1 MGNRMKDLIKKA
13 KRIVIKFGT
22 NALSTESGDLA
33 LSRLYS
39 FMEDIAALRAQGK
52 EIMVVTSGAVGM
64 GKRRLGL
71 TSAPEVVSLKQACAA
86 VGQIS
91 LMKFYEDGF
100 KQLGLVA
107 AQVLLTEDDFSHRSR
122 YLSLRDTLNRLLEL
136 GCIPVINQNDTV
148 STNEIR
154 GYKEKGIKVCFG
166 DNDKLSALV
175 AAGMDADLL
184 CIMSDVEGLFNGD
197 PRKDKNAKLIDV
209 VKGVTPEIE
218 SLGFCASSRG
228 RGGMKTKLEAAKVV
242 TRSGAAMVIA
252 YGKRPGAVASVFGPD
267 FKGTLFLP
275 VEDLPGK
282 KLWLAYATNVS
293 GGVTVNA
300 GAKKA
305 VCEKGSSLLPA
316 GVVAVGGEFEAGDAI
331 SILDEKG
338 VEFARGLAN
347 YSDKECRK
355 IAGCRSEEIA
365 KKIGYKNYD
374 EAVHRDNI
382 VLL

>member
-71 TSAPEVVSLKQACAA
+71 TSAPDVVSLKQACAA

-107 AQVLLTEDDFSHRSR
+107 AQVLLTEDDRSR

-175 AAGMDADLL
+175 ASGMDADLL

-316 GVVAVGGEFEAGDAI
+316 GIVAVGGEFEAGDAI

>member
-1 MGNRMKDLIKKA
+1 MKNLIKKA
-13 KRIVIKFGT
+13 KRIVFKFGT
-22 NALSTESGDLA
+22 NALSTDNGDLA

-52 EIMVVTSGAVGM
+52 EVMIVTSGAVGV

-71 TSAPEVVSLKQACAA
+71 TSAPDVVSLKQACAA

-91 LMKFYEDGF
+91 LMKLYEDGF
-100 KQLGLVA
+100 KQLGVVA

-148 STNEIR
+148 STNELR
-154 GYKEKGIKVCFG
+154 GYKEKGVNVCFS

-175 AAGMDADLL
+175 ASGMDADLL
-184 CIMSDVEGLFNGD
+184 CVMSDVDGLYNGD

-218 SLGFCASSRG
+218 ALGFCASSRG

-242 TRSGAAMVIA
+242 TRSGAAMIIA
-252 YGKRPGAVASVFGPD
+252 YGKKPGAVSAVFGPD

-282 KLWLAYATNVS
+282 KLWLAYATNVA
-293 GGVTVNA
+293 GGLTVND

-305 VCEKGSSLLPA
+305 MCEKGSSLLPA
-316 GVVAVGGEFEAGDAI
+316 GITAVAGEFEAGDSI
-331 SILDEKG
+331 SILDEAG
-338 VEFARGLAN
+338 QEFARGLVN
-347 YSDKECRK
+347 YSSKECRK
-355 IAGCRSEEIA
+355 IAGRRSEEIA

>member
-1 MGNRMKDLIKKA
+1 MKALIKKA
-13 KRIVIKFGT
+13 KRIVFKFGT
-22 NALSTESGDLA
+22 NALSTDNGDLA

-52 EIMVVTSGAVGM
+52 EVMIVTSGAVGV

-71 TSAPEVVSLKQACAA
+71 TSAPDVVSLKQACAA

-91 LMKFYEDGF
+91 LMKLYEDGF
-100 KQLGLVA
+100 KQLGVVA

-148 STNEIR
+148 STNELR
-154 GYKEKGIKVCFG
+154 GYKEKGVNVCFS

-175 AAGMDADLL
+175 ASGMDADLL
-184 CIMSDVEGLFNGD
+184 CVMSDVDGLYNGD

-218 SLGFCASSRG
+218 ALGFCASSRG

-242 TRSGAAMVIA
+242 TRSGAAMIIA
-252 YGKRPGAVASVFGPD
+252 YGKKPGAVSAVFGPD

-275 VEDLPGK
+275 VENLPGK
-282 KLWLAYATNVS
+282 KLWLAYATNVA
-293 GGVTVNA
+293 GGLTVND

-305 VCEKGSSLLPA
+305 MCEKGSSLLPA
-316 GVVAVGGEFEAGDAI
+316 GITAVAGEFEAGDSI
-331 SILDEKG
+331 SILDEAG
-338 VEFARGLAN
+338 QEFARGLVN
-347 YSDKECRK
+347 YSSKECRK
-355 IAGCRSEEIA
+355 IAGRRSEEIA

>member
-1 MGNRMKDLIKKA
+1 MKALIKKA
-13 KRIVIKFGT
+13 KRIVFKFGT
-22 NALSTESGDLA
+22 NALSTDNGDLA

-52 EIMVVTSGAVGM
+52 EVMIVTSGAVGV

-71 TSAPEVVSLKQACAA
+71 TSAPDVVSLKQACAA

-91 LMKFYEDGF
+91 LMKLYEDGF
-100 KQLGLVA
+100 KQLGVVA

-148 STNEIR
+148 STNELR
-154 GYKEKGIKVCFG
+154 GYKEKGVNVCFS

-175 AAGMDADLL
+175 ASGMDADLL
-184 CIMSDVEGLFNGD
+184 CVMSDVDGLYNGD

-218 SLGFCASSRG
+218 ALGFCASSRG

-242 TRSGAAMVIA
+242 TRSGAAMIIA
-252 YGKRPGAVASVFGPD
+252 YGKKPGAVSAVFGPD
-267 FKGTLFLP
+267 FRGTLFLP

-282 KLWLAYATNVS
+282 KLWLAYATNVA
-293 GGVTVNA
+293 GGLTVND

-305 VCEKGSSLLPA
+305 MCEKGSSLLPA
-316 GVVAVGGEFEAGDAI
+316 GITAVAGEFEAGDSI
-331 SILDEKG
+331 SILDEAG
-338 VEFARGLAN
+338 QEFARGLVN
-347 YSDKECRK
+347 YSSKECRK
-355 IAGCRSEEIA
+355 IAGRRSEEIA

>member
-1 MGNRMKDLIKKA
+1 MKTLIKKA
-13 KRIVIKFGT
+13 KRIVFKFGT
-22 NALSTESGDLA
+22 NALSTDNGDLA

-52 EIMVVTSGAVGM
+52 EVMIVTSGAVGV

-71 TSAPEVVSLKQACAA
+71 TSAPDVVSLKQACAA

-91 LMKFYEDGF
+91 LMKLYEDGF
-100 KQLGLVA
+100 KQLGVVA

-148 STNEIR
+148 STNELR
-154 GYKEKGIKVCFG
+154 GYKEKGVNVCFS

-175 AAGMDADLL
+175 ASGMDADLL
-184 CIMSDVEGLFNGD
+184 CVMSDVDGLYNGD

-218 SLGFCASSRG
+218 ALGFCASSRG

-242 TRSGAAMVIA
+242 TRSGAAMIIV
-252 YGKRPGAVASVFGPD
+252 YGKKPGAVSAVFGPD

-282 KLWLAYATNVS
+282 KLWLAYATNVA
-293 GGVTVNA
+293 GGLTVND

-305 VCEKGSSLLPA
+305 MCEKGSSLLPA
-316 GVVAVGGEFEAGDAI
+316 GITAVAGEFEAGDSI
-331 SILDEKG
+331 SILDEAG
-338 VEFARGLAN
+338 QEFARGLVN
-347 YSDKECRK
+347 YSSKECRK
-355 IAGCRSEEIA
+355 IAGRRSEEIA

>member
-1 MGNRMKDLIKKA
+1 MKTLIKKA
-13 KRIVIKFGT
+13 KRIVFKFGT
-22 NALSTESGDLA
+22 NALSTDNGDLA

-52 EIMVVTSGAVGM
+52 EVMIVTSGAVGV

-71 TSAPEVVSLKQACAA
+71 TSAPDVVSLKQACAA

-91 LMKFYEDGF
+91 LMKLYEDGF
-100 KQLGLVA
+100 KQLGVVA

-148 STNEIR
+148 STNELR
-154 GYKEKGIKVCFG
+154 GYKEKGVNVCFS

-175 AAGMDADLL
+175 ASGMDADLL
-184 CIMSDVEGLFNGD
+184 CVMSDVDGLYNGD

-218 SLGFCASSRG
+218 ALGFCASSRG

-242 TRSGAAMVIA
+242 TRSGAAMIIA
-252 YGKRPGAVASVFGPD
+252 YGKKPGAVSAVFGPD

-282 KLWLAYATNVS
+282 KLWLAYATNVA
-293 GGVTVNA
+293 GGLTVND

-305 VCEKGSSLLPA
+305 MCEKGSSLLSA
-316 GVVAVGGEFEAGDAI
+316 GITAVAGEFEAGDSI
-331 SILDEKG
+331 SILDEAG
-338 VEFARGLAN
+338 QEFARGLVN
-347 YSDKECRK
+347 YSSKECRK
-355 IAGCRSEEIA
+355 IAGRRSEEIA

>member
-1 MGNRMKDLIKKA
+1 MKDLIKQA

-22 NALSTESGDLA
+22 NALTTESGDLA

-39 FMEDIAALRAQGK
+39 FIEDIADLHAQGK
-52 EIMVVTSGAVGM
+52 EILVVTSGAVGL
-64 GKRRLGL
+64 GKKRLGL
-71 TSAPEVVSLKQACAA
+71 TSAPDVLALKQACAA

-148 STNEIR
+148 STNELR

-175 AAGMDADLL
+175 ASGMDADLL
-184 CIMSDVEGLFNGD
+184 CVMSDVDGLYSGD
-197 PRKDKNAKLIDV
+197 PRKDKNAKRIDV

-252 YGKRPGAVASVFGPD
+252 YGKRPGAVSAVFVPD
-267 FKGTLFLP
+267 FAGTLFLP

-282 KLWLAYATNVS
+282 KLWLAYATNVA

-305 VCEKGSSLLPA
+305 LCQKGSSLLPA
-316 GVVAVGGEFEAGDAI
+316 GIVAVGGEFEAGDAI
-331 SILDEKG
+331 SILDEHG

-355 IAGCRSEEIA
+355 IAGCRSEEIT

>member
-1 MGNRMKDLIKKA
+1 MKDLIKKA

-22 NALSTESGDLA
+22 NALSTENGDLA

-52 EIMVVTSGAVGM
+52 EVMIVTSGAVGM

-71 TSAPEVVSLKQACAA
+71 TSAPDVVSLKQACAA

-100 KQLGLVA
+100 KQLGVVA
-107 AQVLLTEDDFSHRSR
+107 AQVLLTEDDFAHRSR

-148 STNEIR
+148 STNELR
-154 GYKEKGIKVCFG
+154 GYKEKGVKVCFG

-175 AAGMDADLL
+175 ASGMDADLL

-218 SLGFCASSRG
+218 ALGFCASSRG

-267 FKGTLFLP
+267 FRGTLFLP

-305 VCEKGSSLLPA
+305 MSEKGSSLLPA
-316 GVVAVGGEFEAGDAI
+316 GIVAVGGEFEAGDAI
-331 SILDEKG
+331 SIVDENG

-355 IAGCRSEEIA
+355 IAGCRSEDIA

>member
-1 MGNRMKDLIKKA
+1 MKDLIKKA

-22 NALSTESGDLA
+22 NALSADNGDLA

-39 FMEDIAALRAQGK
+39 FMEDIAALRSQGK
-52 EIMVVTSGAVGM
+52 EVMIVTSGAVGI
-64 GKRRLGL
+64 GKKRLGL
-71 TSAPEVVSLKQACAA
+71 TSAPDVLALKQACAA

-91 LMKFYEDGF
+91 LMKIYEDGF

-122 YLSLRDTLNRLLEL
+122 YLSIRDTLNRLLEL

-148 STNEIR
+148 STNELR

-175 AAGMDADLL
+175 ASGMDADLL
-184 CIMSDVEGLFNGD
+184 CVMSDVEGLFNGD
-197 PRKDKNAKLIDV
+197 PRKDKKAQLIEV

-228 RGGMKTKLEAAKVV
+228 RGGMKTKLEAARVV

-252 YGKRPGAVASVFGPD
+252 YGKRPGAVSAVFGPG

-316 GVVAVGGEFEAGDAI
+316 GIIAVGGEFEEGDAI

-338 VEFARGLAN
+338 IEFARGIAN

>member
-1 MGNRMKDLIKKA
+1 MKDLIKKA

-22 NALSTESGDLA
+22 NALSADNGDLA

-39 FMEDIAALRAQGK
+39 FMEDIAALRSQGK
-52 EIMVVTSGAVGM
+52 EVMIVTSGAVGI
-64 GKRRLGL
+64 GKKRLGL
-71 TSAPEVVSLKQACAA
+71 TSAPDVLALKQACAA

-91 LMKFYEDGF
+91 LMKIYEDGF

-122 YLSLRDTLNRLLEL
+122 YLSIRDTLNRLLEL

-148 STNEIR
+148 STNELR

-175 AAGMDADLL
+175 ASGMDADLL
-184 CIMSDVEGLFNGD
+184 CVMSDVEGLFNGD
-197 PRKDKNAKLIDV
+197 PRKDKKAQLIEV

-228 RGGMKTKLEAAKVV
+228 RGGMKTKLEAARVV

-252 YGKRPGAVASVFGPD
+252 YGKRPGAVSAVFGPD

-316 GVVAVGGEFEAGDAI
+316 GIIAVGGEFEEGDAI

-338 VEFARGLAN
+338 IEFARGIAN

>member
-1 MGNRMKDLIKKA
+1 MKALIKKA
-13 KRIVIKFGT
+13 KRIVFKLGT
-22 NALSTESGDLA
+22 NALSTDNGDLA

-52 EIMVVTSGAVGM
+52 EVMIVTSGAVGV

-71 TSAPEVVSLKQACAA
+71 TSAPDVVSLKQACAA

-91 LMKFYEDGF
+91 LMKLYEDGF
-100 KQLGLVA
+100 KQLGVVA

-148 STNEIR
+148 STNELR
-154 GYKEKGIKVCFG
+154 GYKEKGVNVCFS

-175 AAGMDADLL
+175 ASGMDADLL
-184 CIMSDVEGLFNGD
+184 CVMSDVDGLYNGD

-218 SLGFCASSRG
+218 ALGFCASSRG

-242 TRSGAAMVIA
+242 TRSGAAMIIA
-252 YGKRPGAVASVFGPD
+252 YGKKPGAVSAVFGPD

-282 KLWLAYATNVS
+282 KLWLAYATNVA
-293 GGVTVNA
+293 GGLTVND

-305 VCEKGSSLLPA
+305 MCEKGSSLLPA
-316 GVVAVGGEFEAGDAI
+316 GITAVAGEFEAGDSI
-331 SILDEKG
+331 SILDEAG
-338 VEFARGLAN
+338 QEFARGLVN
-347 YSDKECRK
+347 YSSKECRK
-355 IAGCRSEEIA
+355 IAGRRSEEIA

>member
-1 MGNRMKDLIKKA
+1 MDEFMKELFKKA
-13 KRIVIKFGT
+13 KRIVFKFGT
-22 NALSTESGDLA
+22 NALTAEDGSLA

-39 FMEDIAALRAQGK
+39 FLEDIAALHKQGK
-52 EIMVVTSGAVGM
+52 EVLVVTSGAVGL
-64 GKRRLGL
+64 GKKRLGL
-71 TSAPEVVSLKQACAA
+71 TSAPDVVSLKQACAA
-86 VGQIS
+86 VGQIG

-100 KQLGLVA
+100 RQLGLVA

-148 STNEIR
+148 STNELR
-154 GYKEKGIKVCFG
+154 GYKEKGVKVCFG

-175 AAGMDADLL
+175 AAGMEADLL
-184 CIMSDVEGLFNGD
+184 CVMSDVDGLYNGD
-197 PRKDKNAKLIDV
+197 SRKDKTAQLIEV
-209 VKGVTPEIE
+209 VRGVTPEIE
-218 SLGFCASSRG
+218 ALGFCASSRG

-242 TRSGAAMVIA
+242 TRAGASMVIA
-252 YGKRPGAVASVFGPD
+252 CGKQLGAVSALFKPD

-275 VEDLPGK
+275 VENLAGK

-293 GGVTVNA
+293 GSVTVNA

-305 VCEKGSSLLPA
+305 LCEKGSSLLPA
-316 GVVAVGGEFEAGDAI
+316 GVAAVKGTFEAGDAV
-331 SILDEKG
+331 SVLDESG
-338 VEFARGLAN
+338 REFARGLAN
-347 YSDKECRK
+347 YSSKECAK
-355 IAGCRSEEIA
+355 IAGAKSEEIA

-374 EAVHRDNI
+374 EVIHRDNI

>member
-1 MGNRMKDLIKKA
+1 MKALIKKA
-13 KRIVIKFGT
+13 KRIVFKFGT
-22 NALSTESGDLA
+22 NALSTDNGDLA

-52 EIMVVTSGAVGM
+52 EVMIVTSGAVGV

-71 TSAPEVVSLKQACAA
+71 TSAPDVVSLKQACAA

-91 LMKFYEDGF
+91 LMKLYEDGF
-100 KQLGLVA
+100 KQLGVVA

-122 YLSLRDTLNRLLEL
+122 YLRLRDTLNRLLEL

-148 STNEIR
+148 STNELR
-154 GYKEKGIKVCFG
+154 GYKEKGVNVCFS

-175 AAGMDADLL
+175 ASGMDADLL
-184 CIMSDVEGLFNGD
+184 CVMSDVDGLYNGD

-218 SLGFCASSRG
+218 ALGFCASSRG

-242 TRSGAAMVIA
+242 TRSGAAMIIA
-252 YGKRPGAVASVFGPD
+252 YGKKPGAVSAVFGPD

-282 KLWLAYATNVS
+282 KLWLAYATNVA
-293 GGVTVNA
+293 GGLTVND

-305 VCEKGSSLLPA
+305 MCEKGSSLLPA
-316 GVVAVGGEFEAGDAI
+316 GITAVAGEFEAGDSI
-331 SILDEKG
+331 SILDEAG
-338 VEFARGLAN
+338 QEFARGLVN
-347 YSDKECRK
+347 YSSKECRK
-355 IAGCRSEEIA
+355 IAGRRSEEIA

>member
-1 MGNRMKDLIKKA
+1 MKTLIKKA
-13 KRIVIKFGT
+13 KRIVFKFGT
-22 NALSTESGDLA
+22 NALSTDNGDLA

-39 FMEDIAALRAQGK
+39 FMEDIATLRAQGK
-52 EIMVVTSGAVGM
+52 EVMIVTSGAVGV

-71 TSAPEVVSLKQACAA
+71 TSAPDVVSLKQACAA

-91 LMKFYEDGF
+91 LMKLYEDGF
-100 KQLGLVA
+100 KQLGVVA

-148 STNEIR
+148 STNELR
-154 GYKEKGIKVCFG
+154 GYKEKGVNVCFS

-175 AAGMDADLL
+175 ASGMDADLL
-184 CIMSDVEGLFNGD
+184 CVMSDVDGLYNGD

-218 SLGFCASSRG
+218 ALGFCASSRG

-242 TRSGAAMVIA
+242 TRSGAAMIIA
-252 YGKRPGAVASVFGPD
+252 YGKKPGAVSAVFGPD

-275 VEDLPGK
+275 VENLPGK
-282 KLWLAYATNVS
+282 KLWLAYATNVA
-293 GGVTVNA
+293 GGLTVND

-305 VCEKGSSLLPA
+305 MCEKGSSLLPA
-316 GVVAVGGEFEAGDAI
+316 GITAVAGEFEAGDSI
-331 SILDEKG
+331 SILDEAG
-338 VEFARGLAN
+338 QEFARGLVN
-347 YSDKECRK
+347 YSSKECRK
-355 IAGCRSEEIA
+355 IAGRRSEEIA

>member
-1 MGNRMKDLIKKA
+1 MKDLIKQA

-22 NALSTESGDLA
+22 NALTTESGDLA

-39 FMEDIAALRAQGK
+39 FIEDIADLHAQGK
-52 EIMVVTSGAVGM
+52 EILVVTSGAVGL
-64 GKRRLGL
+64 GKKRLGL
-71 TSAPEVVSLKQACAA
+71 TSAPDVLALKQACAA

-148 STNEIR
+148 STNELR

-175 AAGMDADLL
+175 ASGMDADLL
-184 CIMSDVEGLFNGD
+184 CVMSDVDGLYSGD
-197 PRKDKNAKLIDV
+197 PRKDKNAKRIDV

-252 YGKRPGAVASVFGPD
+252 YGKRPGAVSAVFVPD
-267 FKGTLFLP
+267 FAGTLFLP

-282 KLWLAYATNVS
+282 KLWLAYATNVA

-305 VCEKGSSLLPA
+305 LYQKGSSLLPA
-316 GVVAVGGEFEAGDAI
+316 GIVAVGGEFEAGDAI
-331 SILDEKG
+331 SILDEHG

>member
-1 MGNRMKDLIKKA
+1 MKDLIKKA

-22 NALSTESGDLA
+22 NALSADNGDLA

-39 FMEDIAALRAQGK
+39 FMEDIAALRSQGK
-52 EIMVVTSGAVGM
+52 EVMIVTSGAVGI
-64 GKRRLGL
+64 GKKRLGL
-71 TSAPEVVSLKQACAA
+71 TSAPDVLALKQACAA

-91 LMKFYEDGF
+91 LMKIYEDGF

-122 YLSLRDTLNRLLEL
+122 YLSIRDTLNRLLEL

-148 STNEIR
+148 STNELR

-175 AAGMDADLL
+175 ASGMDADLL
-184 CIMSDVEGLFNGD
+184 CVMSDVEGLFNGD
-197 PRKDKNAKLIDV
+197 PRKDKKAQLIEV

-228 RGGMKTKLEAAKVV
+228 RGGMKTKLEAARVV

-252 YGKRPGAVASVFGPD
+252 YGKRPGAVSVVFGPD

-316 GVVAVGGEFEAGDAI
+316 GIIAVGGEFEEGDAI

-338 VEFARGLAN
+338 IEFARGIAN

>member
-1 MGNRMKDLIKKA
+1 MKALIKKA
-13 KRIVIKFGT
+13 KRIVFKFGT
-22 NALSTESGDLA
+22 NALSTDNGDLA

-52 EIMVVTSGAVGM
+52 EVMIVTSGAVGV

-71 TSAPEVVSLKQACAA
+71 TSAPDVVSLKQACAA

-91 LMKFYEDGF
+91 LMKLYEDGF
-100 KQLGLVA
+100 KQLGVVA

-148 STNEIR
+148 STNELR
-154 GYKEKGIKVCFG
+154 GYKEKGVNVCFS

-175 AAGMDADLL
+175 ASGMDADLL
-184 CIMSDVEGLFNGD
+184 CVMSDVDGLYNGD

-218 SLGFCASSRG
+218 ALGFCASSRG

-242 TRSGAAMVIA
+242 TRSGAAMIIA
-252 YGKRPGAVASVFGPD
+252 YGKKTGAVSAVFGPD

-282 KLWLAYATNVS
+282 KLWLAYATNVA
-293 GGVTVNA
+293 GGLTVND

-305 VCEKGSSLLPA
+305 MCEKGSSLLPA
-316 GVVAVGGEFEAGDAI
+316 GITAVAGEFEAGDSI
-331 SILDEKG
+331 SILDEAG
-338 VEFARGLAN
+338 QEFARGLVN
-347 YSDKECRK
+347 YSSKECRK
-355 IAGCRSEEIA
+355 IAGRRSEEIA

>member
-1 MGNRMKDLIKKA
+1 MKTLIKKA
-13 KRIVIKFGT
+13 KRIVFKFGT
-22 NALSTESGDLA
+22 NALSTDNGDLA

-52 EIMVVTSGAVGM
+52 EVMIVTSGAVGV

-71 TSAPEVVSLKQACAA
+71 TSAPDVVSLKQACAA

-91 LMKFYEDGF
+91 LMKLYEDGF
-100 KQLGLVA
+100 KQLGVVA

-148 STNEIR
+148 STNELR
-154 GYKEKGIKVCFG
+154 GYKEKGVNVCFS

-175 AAGMDADLL
+175 ASGMDADLL
-184 CIMSDVEGLFNGD
+184 CVMSDVDGLYNGD
-197 PRKDKNAKLIDV
+197 PRKDKNAKLIEV

-218 SLGFCASSRG
+218 ALGFCASSRG

-242 TRSGAAMVIA
+242 TRSGAAMIIA
-252 YGKRPGAVASVFGPD
+252 YGKKPGAVSAVFGPD

-275 VEDLPGK
+275 VENLPGK
-282 KLWLAYATNVS
+282 KLWLAYATNVA
-293 GGVTVNA
+293 GGLTVND

-305 VCEKGSSLLPA
+305 MCEKGSSLLPA
-316 GVVAVGGEFEAGDAI
+316 GITAVAGEFEAGDSI
-331 SILDEKG
+331 SILDEAG
-338 VEFARGLAN
+338 QEFARGLVN
-347 YSDKECRK
+347 YSSKECRK
-355 IAGCRSEEIA
+355 IAGRRSEEIA

>member
-1 MGNRMKDLIKKA
+1 MKTLIKKA
-13 KRIVIKFGT
+13 KRIVFKFGT
-22 NALSTESGDLA
+22 NALSTDNGDLA

-52 EIMVVTSGAVGM
+52 EVMIVTSGAVGV

-71 TSAPEVVSLKQACAA
+71 TSAPDVVSLKQACAA

-91 LMKFYEDGF
+91 LMKLYEDGF
-100 KQLGLVA
+100 KQLGVVA

-148 STNEIR
+148 STNELR
-154 GYKEKGIKVCFG
+154 GYKEKGVNVCFS

-175 AAGMDADLL
+175 ASGMDADLL
-184 CIMSDVEGLFNGD
+184 CVMSDVDGLYNGD
-197 PRKDKNAKLIDV
+197 PRKDKNAKLIEV

-218 SLGFCASSRG
+218 ALGFCASSRG

-242 TRSGAAMVIA
+242 TRSGAAMIIA
-252 YGKRPGAVASVFGPD
+252 CGKKPGAVSAVFGPD

-282 KLWLAYATNVS
+282 KLWLAYATNVA
-293 GGVTVNA
+293 GGLTVND

-305 VCEKGSSLLPA
+305 MCEKGSSLLPA
-316 GVVAVGGEFEAGDAI
+316 GITAVAGEFEAGDSI
-331 SILDEKG
+331 SILDEAG
-338 VEFARGLAN
+338 QEFARGLVN
-347 YSDKECRK
+347 YSSKECRK
-355 IAGCRSEEIA
+355 IAGRRSEEIA

>member
-1 MGNRMKDLIKKA
+1 MKALIKKA
-13 KRIVIKFGT
+13 KRIVFKFGT
-22 NALSTESGDLA
+22 NALSTDNGDLA

-52 EIMVVTSGAVGM
+52 EVMIVTSGAVGV

-71 TSAPEVVSLKQACAA
+71 TSAPDVVSLKQACAA

-91 LMKFYEDGF
+91 LMKLYEDGF
-100 KQLGLVA
+100 KQLGVVA

-148 STNEIR
+148 STNELR
-154 GYKEKGIKVCFG
+154 GYKEKGVNVCFS

-175 AAGMDADLL
+175 ASGMDADLL
-184 CIMSDVEGLFNGD
+184 CVMSDVDGLYNGD
-197 PRKDKNAKLIDV
+197 PRKDKNAKLIEV

-218 SLGFCASSRG
+218 ALGFCASSRG

-242 TRSGAAMVIA
+242 TRSGAAMIIA
-252 YGKRPGAVASVFGPD
+252 YGKKPGAVSAVFGPD

-282 KLWLAYATNVS
+282 KLWLAYATNVA
-293 GGVTVNA
+293 GGLTVNN

-305 VCEKGSSLLPA
+305 MCEKGSSLLPA
-316 GVVAVGGEFEAGDAI
+316 GITAVAGEFEAGDSI
-331 SILDEKG
+331 SILDEAG
-338 VEFARGLAN
+338 QEFARGLVN
-347 YSDKECRK
+347 YSSKECRK
-355 IAGCRSEEIA
+355 IAGRRSEEIA

>member
-1 MGNRMKDLIKKA
+1 MKTLIKKA
-13 KRIVIKFGT
+13 KRIVFKFGT
-22 NALSTESGDLA
+22 NALSTDNGDLA

-52 EIMVVTSGAVGM
+52 EVMIVTSGAVGV

-71 TSAPEVVSLKQACAA
+71 TSAPDVVSLKQACAA

-91 LMKFYEDGF
+91 LMKLYEDGF
-100 KQLGLVA
+100 KQLGVVA

-148 STNEIR
+148 STNELR
-154 GYKEKGIKVCFG
+154 GYKEKGVNVCFS

-175 AAGMDADLL
+175 ASGMDADLL
-184 CIMSDVEGLFNGD
+184 CVMSDVDGLYNGD
-197 PRKDKNAKLIDV
+197 PRKDKNAKLIEV

-218 SLGFCASSRG
+218 ALGFCASSRG

-242 TRSGAAMVIA
+242 TRSGAAMIIA
-252 YGKRPGAVASVFGPD
+252 YGKKPGAVSAVFGPA

-282 KLWLAYATNVS
+282 KLWLAYATNVA
-293 GGVTVNA
+293 GGLTVND

-305 VCEKGSSLLPA
+305 MCEKGSSLLPA
-316 GVVAVGGEFEAGDAI
+316 GITAVAGEFEAGDSI
-331 SILDEKG
+331 SILDEAG
-338 VEFARGLAN
+338 QEFARGLVN
-347 YSDKECRK
+347 YSSKECRK
-355 IAGCRSEEIA
+355 IAGRRSEEIA

>member
-1 MGNRMKDLIKKA
+1 MKDLIKKA

-22 NALSTESGDLA
+22 NALSTENGDLA

-52 EIMVVTSGAVGM
+52 EVMIVTSGAVGM

-71 TSAPEVVSLKQACAA
+71 TSAPDVVSLKQACAA

-100 KQLGLVA
+100 KQLGVVA
-107 AQVLLTEDDFSHRSR
+107 AQVLLTEDDFAHRSR

-148 STNEIR
+148 STNELR
-154 GYKEKGIKVCFG
+154 GYKEKGVKVCFG

-175 AAGMDADLL
+175 ASGMDADLL

-218 SLGFCASSRG
+218 ALGFCASSRG

-252 YGKRPGAVASVFGPD
+252 SGKRPGAVASVFGPD
-267 FKGTLFLP
+267 FRGTLFLP

-305 VCEKGSSLLPA
+305 MCEEGSSLLPA
-316 GVVAVGGEFEAGDAI
+316 GIVAVGGEFEAGDAI
-331 SILDEKG
+331 SIVDENG

-355 IAGCRSEEIA
+355 IAGCRSEDIA